1 MKIDPSKM
9 WEQFVQNMVP
19 EITMVVKFCKKIPG
33 MFILMKWERFN
44 VDEVK
49 CNSMCVF
56 NNN

>member
-33 MFILMKWERFN
+33 MFILMKCEIFN

-49 CNSMCVF
+49 INSMCVF
-56 NNN
+56 NSN